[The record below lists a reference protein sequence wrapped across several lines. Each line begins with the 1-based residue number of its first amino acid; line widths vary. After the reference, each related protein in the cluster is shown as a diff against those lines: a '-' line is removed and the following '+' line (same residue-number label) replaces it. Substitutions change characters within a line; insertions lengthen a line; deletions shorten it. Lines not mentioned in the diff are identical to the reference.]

1 MKKLL
6 IIIVAILLAYSP
18 RTLAQ
23 AGFETVLGQV
33 ETNNKSILSERQ
45 YWEAQKLTYRT
56 GLNPEN
62 PKVEYEHLPG
72 RPEGAGVQKDF
83 SVMQS
88 LDFPTAY
95 GKKRG
100 LAHEQ
105 GEQADLQFN
114 AFRQKVLLD
123 TKLECV
129 TFIFTT
135 KVLAELRKRLA
146 HADALLQATDQK
158 VTAGEGSIIDLNKI
172 KLLKLEINTQVGL
185 TETALK
191 VSQHKLD
198 ELNGGNPIDLSGLSY
213 PLIEPLPE
221 FSLLDS
227 LIEANDPVVKIV
239 KQERDISKQQIALT
253 KSLALPKLEGG
264 YHQQSIL
271 GQYYQGFHVGL
282 TVPLWEDKN
291 RVKAGKA
298 QQNVS
303 EFQVSEHRTKH
314 YFENKQMYEQY
325 LHWQKTLDEYQSI
338 LNSANNEVLVQ
349 RAFQA
354 GQLSLIE
361 YLMEIRFFYDAIS
374 RNLEAEKEL
383 QNTVS
388 ALYKLML

>member
-1 MKKLL
+1 MKKTLIVVTVVLL
-6 IIIVAILLAYSP
+6 SP
-18 RTLAQ
+18 CPLIKAQ
-23 AGFETVLGQV
+23 TGFETVLGQV
-33 ETNNKSILSERQ
+33 EQNNKSILAEKQ
-45 YWEAQKLTYRT
+45 YWEAQKLGYRT
-56 GLNPEN
+56 GLNLAN

-72 RPEGAGVQKDF
+72 RPEGAGVQQDF

-88 LDFPTAY
+88 LDFPTSY

-100 LAHEQ
+100 LAQEQ
-105 GEQADLQFN
+105 DEQADLRFN
-114 AFRQKVLLD
+114 AFRQKVLLE

-129 TFIFTT
+129 NLVFTT
-135 KVLAELRKRLA
+135 KLLTELQKRLEN
-146 HADALLQATDQK
+146 ADALLQATDQK

-172 KLLKLEINTQVGL
+172 KLLRLDISNQVSL

-191 VSQHKLD
+191 VSQHKLE
-198 ELNGGNPIDLSGLSY
+198 ELNGGNPIDLSALSY
-213 PLIEPLPE
+213 PVIETLPA
-221 FSLLDS
+221 FTILDS
-227 LIEANDPVVKIV
+227 LIEANDPVVKVV
-239 KQERDISKQQIALT
+239 KQDRDISKQQIAVT

-298 QQNVS
+298 QLDVS

-325 LHWQKTLDEYQSI
+325 LHWQKTLGEYQSI

-361 YLMEIRFFYDAIS
+361 YLMEMRFFYDAIS
-374 RNLEAEKEL
+374 KNLEAEKEL
-383 QNTVS
+383 QVTVS
-388 ALYKLML
+388 TLYKFIL